1 MTEVADAE
9 RSILNQMPRLPPRH
23 EALAACVGRVL
34 AEDIDAERDQPPFDR
49 VTMDGIAIYY
59 RDWAGGTRV
68 FECVG
73 TQAAGA
79 APLAVTAPAQCVEV
93 MTGTALPL
101 GTDTVVPVERVQ
113 RHGTTAAVT
122 ADATVKAEQFVHR
135 RGSDRTGGS
144 RVLHAGTLLNP
155 PEIAVLAGAGRAT
168 ALVAGLPH
176 VAVISTGDELVD
188 AGKPVAAHQ
197 IRSTNDRAIEASLTQ
212 HRLGQVTR
220 ARLRDDANALA
231 IAIDRL
237 DTELD
242 VLVLSGGVSMGQFD
256 FVPSVLAELGAKLV
270 LHKVEQRPGRPMW
283 FGVSARGKPI
293 FAFPGNPVSTIVCAT
308 RYLLPA
314 LRHAAGLTEPP
325 HELVEL
331 TAPVEASP
339 TLTLF
344 VPVTLSSSD
353 RATLLAEPRPTNTS
367 GDFVALAGTNGFVE
381 LAAKRGSYAAG
392 TVARL
397 FRW

>member
-9 RSILNQMPRLPPRH
+9 RSILEHMPRFPPRH
-23 EALAACVGRVL
+23 EALAACVGRAL

-49 VTMDGIAIYY
+49 VMMDGIAIAY
-59 RDWAGGTRV
+59 RDWARGIRA

-79 APLAVTAPAQCVEV
+79 PPLAVVAPAQCVEV

-101 GTDTVVPVERVQ
+101 GTDTVVPIERVQ
-113 RHGTTAAVT
+113 RNGTTAAVT
-122 ADATVKAEQFVHR
+122 ATAAVKAEQFVHR
-135 RGSDRTGGS
+135 RGSDRAAGS
-144 RVLHAGTLLNP
+144 RVLRAGTLLNA

-237 DTELD
+237 DMELD

-256 FVPSVLAELGAKLV
+256 FVPSVLEELGAKLV

-283 FGVSARGKPI
+283 FGISARGKPI
-293 FAFPGNPVSTIVCAT
+293 FALPGNPVSTLVCAT

-314 LRHAAGLTEPP
+314 LRHAAGLAESPR
-325 HELVEL
+325 ELVEL
-331 TAPVEASP
+331 TAPVDASP

-344 VPVTLSSSD
+344 VPVALSSSE
-353 RATLLAEPRPTNTS
+353 RGTLLAEPRPTNTS
-367 GDFVALAGTNGFVE
+367 GDFVALAGTDGFVE
-381 LAAKRGSYAAG
+381 LAAKHGAYAPG